1 MNCPPKKVAVVERW
15 LLVEVQLYF
24 RPWVIHCHNRTSI
37 ITQSTYLPTLSRF
50 SLLILIRNSVCSAD
64 EMTVFKLS
72 HSFIHSFCKAKKKKK
87 ETQVSGQLYFR
98 QPFKLTISSNFYAT
112 EGFELVFFLV
122 S

>member
-72 HSFIHSFCKAKKKKK
+72 HSFIHFAKQKRK
-87 ETQVSGQLYFR
+87 R
-98 QPFKLTISSNFYAT
+98 RKLR
-112 EGFELVFFLV
+112 
-122 S
+122 